1 MTAPE
6 FQPPEFGTD
15 GLRGRAG
22 QPPMDSETLRR
33 VGAALGVF
41 LQKAGPEL
49 KRVLVGNDGRES
61 SDWILEALA
70 QGLCATDVVVHD
82 IGLITTPGLSFL
94 TRTEPAVAGI
104 MISASHNEATDNGIK
119 IFQADGGK
127 LPDDAEAEI
136 AGLTSNLEFQ
146 PKVEPNIK
154 TSWDLARKYEEHLLN
169 LFPDLDLTGLRIV
182 VDAANGAGSDIAPAV
197 ISSIGAEVL
206 ATACDPDGNNINDG
220 VGTLHPEH
228 LSKTVVESRADF
240 GICLDGDGDRGMFV
254 DASGSVHDG
263 DVVMFVL
270 GLHMQG
276 AGQLPGNTVV
286 ATVMSNL
293 GLRKALAEHGI
304 ALHITRVGDRAVVQA
319 MREGGFALGGEQSGH
334 IVLATEGNYAGDGI
348 ITALKLLSVEELRK
362 HGLATACKGFRRYP
376 QLLINVPVQ
385 DKPDLQELRPVQ
397 QAVAEVQGSLGE
409 EGRVVLRYSG
419 TENLCRV
426 MVEGPSEQVVR
437 AHAEHIADSVRK
449 EIGT

>member
-70 QGLCATDVVVHD
+70 QGLGATDVVVHD

-119 IFQADGGK
+119 IFQADGDK

-136 AGLTSNLEFQ
+136 AALTGNLEFE
-146 PKVEPNIK
+146 PKVEPSIK
-154 TSWDLARKYEEHLLN
+154 TSWDLARKYEEHLVN

-182 VDAANGAGSDIAPAV
+182 VDAANGAGSEIAPVV
-197 ISSIGAEVL
+197 ISSLGAEVL
-206 ATACDPDGNNINDG
+206 ATACEPDGNNINDG

-228 LSKTVVESRADF
+228 LSKTVVESHADF
-240 GICLDGDGDRGMFV
+240 GVCLDGDGDRGMFV
-254 DASGSVHDG
+254 NANGSVHDG

-270 GLHMQG
+270 GLHMQR

-293 GLRKALAEHGI
+293 GLRNALAEHGI
-304 ALHITRVGDRAVVQA
+304 ALHTTRVGDRAVVRA

-334 IVLATEGNYAGDGI
+334 IIMAAEGNYAGDGI
-348 ITALKLLSVEELRK
+348 ITALKLLSVEKLRE

-376 QLLINVPVQ
+376 QLLINVPVRN
-385 DKPDLQELRPVQ
+385 KPDLQELQPVQ
-397 QAVAEVQGSLGE
+397 QAVAAVQESLGE

-437 AHAEHIADSVRK
+437 AHAERIADSVRK